1 VQVRPHE
8 VQRGAVVGRVTG
20 AHAFADEGG
29 DRDPFIAL
37 ASSRGVHGAH
47 EVDGRL
53 TASEIYALPLTAD
66 LVVLSACRSA
76 SGKISSDGI
85 ADLSR
90 AFIAAGAPSVVASLW
105 EAADAPTA
113 ILMKAFYRAY
123 AAGESKDRALRDAQL
138 HLLRELRAGHVTVDA
153 NGTRAT
159 LPEHPMFWA
168 GFVLQ
173 GRP

>member
-1 VQVRPHE
+1 MPLRTQ
-8 VQRGAVVGRVTG
+8 A
-20 AHAFADEGG
+20 G

-37 ASSRGVHGAH
+37 APSRGVHGAH
-47 EVDGRL
+47 SVDGRL

-105 EAADAPTA
+105 EAADATTA

-123 AAGESKDRALRDAQL
+123 AAGEPKDRALREAQL
-138 HLLRELRAGHVTVDA
+138 HLLRELRAGHVTVDM

-168 GFVLQ
+168 GFVMV
-173 GRP
+173 GKP

>member
-1 VQVRPHE
+1 MIR
-8 VQRGAVVGRVTG
+8 
-20 AHAFADEGG
+20 
-29 DRDPFIAL
+29 
-37 ASSRGVHGAH
+37 SSRWRRLAACTTPTR
-47 EVDGRL
+47 VDGRL

-105 EAADAPTA
+105 EAADATTA

-123 AAGESKDRALRDAQL
+123 AAGEPKDRALRQAQL
-138 HLLRELRAGHVTVDA
+138 HLLRELRAGHVTVDV

-173 GRP
+173 GKP